1 MSVLPKAIQAGALVL
16 LPYVLAACGGGGDE
30 GMSSPRDESRPAISA
45 DEQRELEAAKVRVLS
60 SKSPG
65 ANGVIKITAG
75 GAVINEDDGKSSRLD
90 FRSLP
95 AGLTTL
101 SGTATSTVSGAN
113 IPLTVRSYQGFRGG
127 AVVAYTDDGKFAYNS
142 FYGADTLP
150 VHLPQSGKAV
160 YQGIAF
166 DLKDRGTLI
175 YNVDFGAKQG
185 EGRIEG
191 ISRYGTIELLKGKI
205 DATLDRKGSAA
216 VGAAR
221 AGNKDLQY
229 TAYFLG
235 RGAEEL
241 LGVVEN
247 RPWGET
253 DRVPFYGTRGDIHQ

>member
-45 DEQRELEAAKVRVLS
+45 EEQRELEAAKVRVLS
-60 SKSPG
+60 SKNPG

-75 GAVINEDDGKSSRLD
+75 GAVISEDDGKSSRLD

-241 LGVVEN
+241 IGVVN